1 MNGKELP
8 DASSGGSVACSG
20 FSLLYKMGF
29 KTIIL
34 VGQDLAYTGN
44 KSYVDGAFQDEMPEE
59 DTSGMIMV
67 KGNYEDKVPTEL
79 IMKVY
84 LEWFEM
90 YIEGAKKHQDV
101 RIVNATEG
109 GAFIK
114 GTELAELHEIIE
126 ESCLKEVNYTEIID
140 SMEPDLTDDEKKK
153 AVEYLQSIP
162 EQLHE
167 MKENAEQMQIT
178 YKKLMKVSKSGNLS
192 EKNCKK
198 HLKKI
203 KKLTKKIQEK
213 RTLYQL
219 IDITMSPAEFVVL
232 SEYYYEDKNKTK
244 DMQEV
249 VRKGTLYSE
258 MLSMCIGLLE
268 EIAEELLFGTEERK
282 ADKSIG

>member
-1 MNGKELP
+1 
-8 DASSGGSVACSG
+8 
-20 FSLLYKMGF
+20 
-29 KTIIL
+29 
-34 VGQDLAYTGN
+34 
-44 KSYVDGAFQDEMPEE
+44 
-59 DTSGMIMV
+59 
-67 KGNYEDKVPTEL
+67 
-79 IMKVY
+79 
-84 LEWFEM
+84 
-90 YIEGAKKHQDV
+90 
-101 RIVNATEG
+101 
-109 GAFIK
+109 
-114 GTELAELHEIIE
+114 
-126 ESCLKEVNYTEIID
+126 
-140 SMEPDLTDDEKKK
+140 
-153 AVEYLQSIP
+153 
-162 EQLHE
+162 

-213 RTLYQL
+213 ITLYQL